1 MKRNRFSSLRFKLTA
16 IVLGVMAVGCVLLT
30 SVALSS
36 SQQIVDAVPMQPID
50 IAEDLPEQPAVGS
63 AALTTPAA
71 AAELVSTAQGSFRI
85 QNLIAMTVV
94 ILAGSWAAYWLVR
107 RQLRPL
113 EALAAAVDRM
123 DADSLEPEA
132 IAVPRTG
139 DETEQLSQAISDMT
153 RRVGDAYRAQKE
165 FAASAAHELRT
176 PLAAIQSR
184 IEVFRMKRRTAQEYE
199 ALLAQVQGNV
209 ARLSELTEQL
219 FLLSA
224 PQRPDEFQAVS
235 LDELASGA
243 AAELRPAAAARG
255 ISFDLR
261 GEAIMEGNRCLLY
274 RALFN
279 LMENAVKYGA
289 ENSVVHVELNT
300 WERRV
305 QICVSDT
312 GPGLSDTEKA
322 RIFEAFYRVDKS
334 RSLQMGGNGLGLA
347 VVRRIAR
354 QHGGDVRVE
363 DAVPHGCRFILEF
376 PVLRKS

>member
-1 MKRNRFSSLRFKLTA
+1 MKRAFFSSLRFKLTA
-16 IVLGVMAVGCVLLT
+16 IVLGVMAAGCILLT

-36 SQQIVDAVPMQPID
+36 SQQIVDAVPMQPIG
-50 IAEDLPEQPAVGS
+50 IAGGLPEQSDSENAV
-63 AALTTPAA
+63 LTTPAA
-71 AAELVSTAQGSFRI
+71 AAELVSAAQGSFRI
-85 QNLIAMTVV
+85 QNLIAMAVV
-94 ILAGSWAAYWLVR
+94 ILAGSGAAYWLVL

-132 IAVPRTG
+132 IAVPQTG
-139 DETEQLSQAISDMT
+139 DETERLSQAISDMT

-184 IEVFRMKRRTAQEYE
+184 IEVFRMKRRTSQEYE

-219 FLLSA
+219 FLLSS
-224 PQRPDEFQAVS
+224 PQWLDEFQAVS
-235 LDELASGA
+235 LDALASDA
-243 AAELRPAAAARG
+243 AAELKLAAAARD
-255 ISFDLR
+255 ISFDIC
-261 GEAIMEGNRCLLY
+261 GEAIMEGNQCLLY

-300 WERRV
+300 RERHV
-305 QICVSDT
+305 QICISDT
-312 GPGLSDTEKA
+312 GPGLSDAEKA

-334 RSLQMGGNGLGLA
+334 RSRQMGGNGLGLA

-376 PVLRKS
+376 PVLRKL